1 MPYLPKKLKFGFLQ
15 QAKGLVAASHGVQS
29 EPTDGTKGGW
39 NCVFWCSGH
48 LNPQLLDVVRCSVV

>member
-1 MPYLPKKLKFGFLQ
+1 VPYLPKKLKFGFLQ

-48 LNPQLLDVVRCSVV
+48 LTHNCSM